1 MLCALHIINIAWNF
15 KKIGNMLEILP
26 SYISSAF
33 IYCNIFTHFS
43 GIIFHNLHLII
54 YGHQC
59 RKFLFSNLLEDH
71 PHNDYLSHSIFSTM
85 ICPCSDFFFFFW
97 ESHPCSDLLRFNPTL
112 LLIYFICT
120 FNIYYKV
127 ISIDWSA

>member
-1 MLCALHIINIAWNF
+1 MCLTYYQHCLELQENWEHVRNIAF
-15 KKIGNMLEILP
+15 LYQFCIYILEYFHSFL
-26 SYISSAF
+26 
-33 IYCNIFTHFS
+33 

-85 ICPCSDFFFFFW
+85 ICPCSD
-97 ESHPCSDLLRFNPTL
+97 LLRFNPTL

-127 ISIDWSA
+127 LSTDWSA